1 MSSIFH
7 PSSCR
12 WMMVTGLMF
21 MVAALVGAQTT
32 IVVNTLTDPADTD
45 IDPGDNI
52 MSLREAIQI
61 RNGMDQSVEI
71 IFAEELANTGV
82 LLLSRPLP
90 AIKKP
95 ETLIVGLTNDTFTDL
110 EKRLLIRIFLIHP
123 VYSADTPGEPILTI
137 HSSDNTIKHLV
148 FGGRNSIGVL
158 LNGPDA
164 HHNAVTGCLFGLSF
178 MSGFGEDKI
187 QLRHGVYLA
196 NGASDNTIGE
206 AVTLGGNAF
215 VNCKDTGAFVASSTC
230 QFNRF
235 QRNVLGST
243 ELLNPAQTTPN
254 GTGIRIRGKHTLVG
268 GSTLGERNIIIGNR
282 FSGVLV
288 EGKEAVGNIISH
300 NSIFGNGALGVDL
313 SLIGGY
319 GDGPNRYSNMEFR
332 DGPNHLMPAPI
343 LYDYTHEQV
352 FNMHRF
358 TLHGRTMPQAV
369 VEVYEAAP
377 DPSGY
382 GEGMLFLGETV
393 AADDGEFT
401 VQFFM
406 EPGHS
411 VTLLATAEG
420 NTSEFSQ
427 TILLQEVS
435 GTQPVLQLQ
444 AWQNHFLLPRGEV
457 RGFGINTNYRV
468 TQDLTIS
475 HTFDPAGIAQ
485 FTDDTVIRNSNHLV
499 AHLQGLNRGG
509 MLLTLKVPPEYG
521 GAQAD
526 SRIYVDDATEI
537 TVNVPAEFE
546 DQLAGV
552 IPYNYYRFAASA
564 GEILNVTVESLPDSE
579 GNLRLDPV
587 VHVFSGFPR
596 TLAFNNNYRGVD
608 AYVQFIVPE
617 SGIYFLA
624 VADLFLRSGPDYRF
638 RLRAWIDRRQESFA
652 PTHPPD
658 QVNLS
663 HVPGR
668 MARGDLDNDGYDD
681 LVLTLAGMPQIA
693 VLLKD
698 PRGRLAFLPPLM
710 VNIGFAAQDITI
722 QDFDNDGR
730 ADLLLTDP
738 VSGNV
743 LILFNTGQFG
753 KAGAGR
759 YMPAAGKST
768 LFSVPAGEGEGTSSD
783 FNRDTFA
790 DYAFLSNAEQSL
802 QIYLNDGSGNL
813 TLNQVLAAG
822 SGPVT
827 MAAADFNGDQSMD
840 IAVVDGT
847 DNLVRI
853 FRGMGDGDFEA
864 ASTLDT
870 ADSPTDLKATDLND
884 DGLAD
889 ILVCTDGAGMLHTYS
904 ALTAFEFELYQDLPA
919 GTGPTSI
926 AVADLNADGF
936 EDVAV
941 ANGGSQDIY
950 VYQGVQQ
957 GLLIPAAVLT
967 ETGEVEEL
975 LWLSFGNGGG
985 YIGLSPDAEFVSL
998 LEGDYR
1004 ILDFPNSETSDDVA
1018 TAFALANPSGGGE
1031 ALVYFSLYDEDGVL
1045 VADPDVENPVALTIP
1060 EGEQIAFYVT
1070 DIFGSGIGAYNPWMR
1085 AVSLSP
1091 RLQGFYLLT
1100 SVTEGPF
1107 MDGAVAQEV
1116 PAVTTVLPT
1125 NESVTMGGDC
1135 QVSVVNP
1142 NDAAARVTVACIGA
1156 DGSGLADPFQTTL
1169 PPGGRLSF
1177 PFRDMFPGVT
1187 GACYLEVSADRPLDC
1202 FQYGGTDDLITAT
1215 PGVVLTE
1222 PDKSA
1227 SRLYAPHFAE
1237 GRFYRSVLELYN
1249 RSGNPAEMVVSAFR
1263 DDGTPFRTSAPL
1275 VVPPGGMLREE
1286 LSQLLDID
1294 WSSVDYEVGFLQV
1307 DSDQPGLGGALT
1319 FGDREGTGFA
1329 ATLVLQAEGL
1339 NRMMFSHLAFGELYG
1354 TDYFTGLTMLN
1365 AGANDAVAHFE
1376 VFDEFGNLTG
1386 TSDVTIPAGTK
1397 SSRMLA
1403 DFVPGLLPQIKGYI
1417 TITFAD
1423 PDARL
1428 MAFEL
1433 FGDMAGSFM
1442 SAVPPQSFSEQATR

>member
-1 MSSIFH
+1 MLGILVLC
-7 PSSCR
+7 P
-12 WMMVTGLMF
+12 
-21 MVAALVGAQTT
+21 ALVQGQTT
-32 IVVNTLTDPADTD
+32 ITVNTLLDPPDSD
-45 IDPGDNI
+45 IDPGDNV
-52 MSLREAIQI
+52 MSLREAIQT
-61 RNGMDQSVEI
+61 RNGMGEPVQI
-71 IFAEELANTGV
+71 IFAEELANSGV

-90 AIKKP
+90 ALKIP

-137 HSSDNTIKHLV
+137 QSSGNTLKHLV

-164 HHNAVTGCLFGLSF
+164 HHNAVAGCLFGLSVL
-178 MSGFGEDKI
+178 SGFGEDKI

-215 VNCKDTGAFVASSTC
+215 VNCKDTGIFVASPTC
-230 QFNRF
+230 EFNRF

-254 GTGIRIRGKHTLVG
+254 GTGIRIRGKHTMVG
-268 GSTLGERNIIIGNR
+268 GSTLSERNIIIGNR

-288 EGKEAVGNIISH
+288 EGKEAVGNVISH

-332 DGPNHLMPAPI
+332 AGPNQLMPAPI
-343 LYDYTHEQV
+343 LYDYTHERL
-352 FNMHRF
+352 FNVHRF
-358 TLHGRTMPQAV
+358 TLHGVTMPQAL
-369 VEVYEAAP
+369 VEVYEADP

-401 VQFFM
+401 VPFIM
-406 EPGHS
+406 DPGHA

-457 RGFGINTNYRV
+457 RGFGINTNDRV
-468 TQDLTIS
+468 SEDLTIN
-475 HTFDPAGIAQ
+475 HAFDPVGIAQ
-485 FTDDTVIRNSNHLV
+485 FIDTTIIRDGNHLV

-509 MLLTLKVPPEYG
+509 TLLTLKVPPEYG

-526 SRIYVDDATEI
+526 SRIYVDEATEI
-537 TVNVPAEFE
+537 TVNVPAELE
-546 DQLAGV
+546 DQLAGL

-564 GEILNVTVESLPDSE
+564 GEILNVTVESLPDAE

-608 AYVQFIVPE
+608 SYVQFIVPE
-617 SGIYFLA
+617 SGVYFLA
-624 VADLFLRSGPDYRF
+624 VADLYLRSGQDYRF

-652 PTHPPD
+652 PDRPPD
-658 QVNLS
+658 QVDLA
-663 HVPGR
+663 HVPDR
-668 MARGDLDNDGYDD
+668 VARGDLDNDGYDD
-681 LVLTLAGMPQIA
+681 LIVTLAGVPQIA

-698 PRGRLAFLPPLM
+698 PRPGMNFRPPLM
-710 VNIGFAAQDITI
+710 VNIGFAAHDITI

-730 ADLLLTDP
+730 VDLLLTDP
-738 VSGNV
+738 VTGNV
-743 LILFNTGQFG
+743 FILFNTGQFG
-753 KAGAGR
+753 KS
-759 YMPAAGKST
+759 AAGKSIMAT
-768 LFSVPAGEGEGTSSD
+768 GKSSLFSVPAGEGEGTSSD
-783 FNRDTFA
+783 FNKDTFT
-790 DYAFLSNAEQSL
+790 DYAFLSNSEQTL

-813 TLNQVLAAG
+813 SLNQVLAAG

-827 MAAADFNGDQSMD
+827 MATADFNGDQAPD

-847 DNLVRI
+847 DSLVRV

-864 ASTLDT
+864 ASTLIT
-870 ADSPTDLKATDLND
+870 AASPTDLKATDLND

-889 ILVCTDGAGMLHTYS
+889 ILVCTDGEGLLHTFS
-904 ALTAFEFELYQDLPA
+904 ALTSFEFELYQDLPA
-919 GTGPTSI
+919 GTNPTSI

-950 VYQGVQQ
+950 IYQGVQQ

-985 YIGLSPDAEFVSL
+985 YIGISPDTEFVSL
-998 LEGDYR
+998 LKGNYR
-1004 ILDFPNSETSDDVA
+1004 ILDFPNSETSTEVA
-1018 TAFALANPSGGGE
+1018 AAFALANPAGGGE
-1031 ALVYFSLYDEDGVL
+1031 ALVYFSLYDEDGSL

-1070 DIFGSGIGAYNPWMR
+1070 DIFGSGINAYHPWMR

-1100 SVTEGPF
+1100 SVTAGPF

-1116 PAVTTVLPT
+1116 PAVITILPT
-1125 NESVTMGGDC
+1125 NESLTTDGDC
-1135 QVSVVNP
+1135 QVSIVNP
-1142 NDAAARVTVACIGA
+1142 NDATARVTVACIGT

-1169 PPGGRLSF
+1169 APGGRLSF
-1177 PFRDMFPGVT
+1177 PFSDMFPGVT

-1202 FQYGGTDDLITAT
+1202 FQYGGTDNLMTAA

-1222 PDKSA
+1222 PDKTA

-1249 RSGNPAEMVVSAFR
+1249 RSANPAEIVISAFR
-1263 DDGTPFRTSAPL
+1263 DDGTPFRTSAPAMI
-1275 VVPPGGMLREE
+1275 PPGGMRREE

-1294 WSSVDYEVGFLQV
+1294 WQSVDYEVGFLQV
-1307 DSDQPGLGGALT
+1307 DSDQSGLGGTLT
-1319 FGDREGTGFA
+1319 FGDRAQASFA
-1329 ATLVLQAEGL
+1329 ATLVLQAGGL
-1339 NRMMFSHLAFGELYG
+1339 NRMMFSHLAYGELYG
-1354 TDYFTGLTMLN
+1354 TDYFTGLTLLN

-1386 TSDVTIPAGTK
+1386 AGDVPILAGTK

-1417 TITFAD
+1417 TITTSD
-1423 PDARL
+1423 PAARL
-1428 MAFEL
+1428 VAFEL
-1433 FGDMAGSFM
+1433 FGDMAGTFM
-1442 SAVPPQSFSEQATR
+1442 SAVPPQSFSEEIAR